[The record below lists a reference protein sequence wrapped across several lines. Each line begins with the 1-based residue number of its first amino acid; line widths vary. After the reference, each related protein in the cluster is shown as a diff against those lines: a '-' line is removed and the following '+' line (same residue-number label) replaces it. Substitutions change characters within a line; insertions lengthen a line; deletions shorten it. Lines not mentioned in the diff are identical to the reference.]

1 MPKVVSTI
9 IEDEVTFLTNVDVE
23 FVSLVRHGANRTP
36 FKILKSDK
44 GGSTMEKVVIAVLIP
59 KSISD
64 EDAKAH
70 LEGYRTDEVKEY
82 DTYKSYIQVDQES
95 IDLESAEIIQLND
108 EARVLGVVAF
118 LANPEEK
125 DAENAG
131 KDPDKD
137 SDAAKA
143 DEDIEPKVIEKEAL
157 DYATLDDVY
166 MELYAMADIVGG
178 ALRQSTMDAN
188 DRKKIVSTA
197 ISNFA
202 TFADMVLSNTKADK
216 VVKVED
222 HPALLHHT
230 TPMETRKDLD
240 TKDPDKDAEA
250 EAAKVAKA
258 AKDAKDAEDAKTAKD
273 AEDAKAAEEAAKDP
287 DQGTPAKITFQCSD
301 CGTIVKNVEE
311 CKTCPD
317 CGSEKM
323 STVQFDE
330 KGNPVEDDTD
340 KIMEKVK
347 ELLTGIATIADVDQK
362 LEGITDKIT
371 EAVETITTSVG
382 DLTKDVEKKF
392 EALKDLP
399 TTVEGLTESV
409 EKLENT
415 PVTAK
420 SDPVEHQ
427 NDTAAKKG
435 DGSFNGTIFQ
445 IAGGNKE

>member
-23 FVSLVRHGANRTP
+23 YVSLVRHGANRTP

-118 LANPEEK
+118 LAKSEEK
-125 DAENAG
+125 DPENAG
-131 KDPDKD
+131 KDPNKD
-137 SDAAKA
+137 PDAAKA
-143 DEDIEPKVIEKEAL
+143 DEKIEPKVIEKEAL

-178 ALRQSTMDAN
+178 ALRQSTMN
-188 DRKKIVSTA
+188 SSDRKKIVSTA

-202 TFADMVLSNTKADK
+202 TFADMVLSNTKAEK

-230 TPMETRKDLD
+230 TPMEARKDPD

-250 EAAKVAKA
+250 KAAEKVKAAEEAKAEKEAA
-258 AKDAKDAEDAKTAKD
+258 
-273 AEDAKAAEEAAKDP
+273 DAKAAEEAAKDP
-287 DQGTPAKITFQCSD
+287 DAGAPAKITFQCSD

-323 STVQFDE
+323 GTVQFDE
-330 KGNPVEDDTD
+330 KGNPVVDLTD
-340 KIMEKVK
+340 KIMEKVQ
-347 ELLTGIATIADVDQK
+347 ELLTGLASVADVDEK

-371 EAVETITTSVG
+371 EAVESITTTVG
-382 DLTKDVEKKF
+382 DLTKDVKEKF

-399 TTVEGLTESV
+399 KTVKGLTENV

-415 PVTAK
+415 PVAIK
-420 SDPVEHQ
+420 SDPAESQ
-427 NDTAAKKG
+427 NDTAMKQG

-445 IAGGNKE
+445 IAGRNKE